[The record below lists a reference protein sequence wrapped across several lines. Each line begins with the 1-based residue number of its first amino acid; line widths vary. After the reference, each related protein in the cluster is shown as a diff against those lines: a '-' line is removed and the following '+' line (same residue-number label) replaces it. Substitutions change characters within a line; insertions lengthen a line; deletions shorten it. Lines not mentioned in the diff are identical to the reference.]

1 MDIVIRDV
9 QNNERQQMLALILN
23 SYKEYK
29 EESSP
34 EFWEQ
39 YTRNITDAVRSGPDI
54 ERIAAFNG
62 VEMVGSVLLCHK
74 TFKGSDPEIRLL
86 AVSPNARQQGIAQKL
101 MTECE
106 RRVRQLGKKRVV
118 LHTTHL
124 MQIAKAMYERSN
136 YVRFEEI
143 DFRPVPDFLVMGFA
157 KELN

>member
-1 MDIVIRDV
+1 MQIVVRDA
-9 QNNERQQMLALILN
+9 QDNEREQMLALTLEA
-23 SYKEYK
+23 YKEYK

-34 EFWEQ
+34 QFWEQ
-39 YTRNITDAVRSGPDI
+39 YTKNIADAVRSGPDI
-54 ERIAAFNG
+54 ERIAAFREA
-62 VEMVGSVLLCHK
+62 EMVGSVLLCHK
-74 TFKGSDPEIRLL
+74 TFKGPDPEIRLL

-106 RRVRQLGKKRVV
+106 QRVKQSGKKRVV

-124 MQIAKAMYERSN
+124 MQIAKAMYERSD

-157 KELN
+157 KELS